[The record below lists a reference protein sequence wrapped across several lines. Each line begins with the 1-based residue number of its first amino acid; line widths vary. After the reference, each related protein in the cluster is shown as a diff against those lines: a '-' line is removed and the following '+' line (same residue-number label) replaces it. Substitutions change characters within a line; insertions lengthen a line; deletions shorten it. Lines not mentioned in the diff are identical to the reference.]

1 MLKDF
6 DRLTLIA
13 LALGVAGIAF
23 MLLFEPVYGDC
34 HMQGVDTVCKL
45 TAWVRK

>member
-6 DRLTLIA
+6 DRLTLVA
-13 LALGVAGIAF
+13 LALGVAGIIF

-34 HMQGVDTVCKL
+34 HTEGLDKVCKL

>member
-6 DRLTLIA
+6 DRITLVA
-13 LALGVAGIAF
+13 LALGVAGIIF

-34 HMQGVDTVCKL
+34 HMEGLDKVCKL

>member
-6 DRLTLIA
+6 DRLTIFTA
-13 LALGVAGIAF
+13 GLAMATLLF
-23 MLLFEPVYGDC
+23 LLLFEPVYGDC
-34 HMQGVDTVCKL
+34 HMEGLDKVCKL

>member
-6 DRLTLIA
+6 DRITLVA

-34 HMQGVDTVCKL
+34 HMEGLDKVCKL
-45 TAWVRK
+45 TAWARK